1 MASLSAPPVD
11 TLPPAVRDRLIRKS
25 ASMSSLEVARVPAQ
39 EPLLSPVAQSPT
51 TSALPQEFVGTP
63 PDQEAKK
70 YAPTRIP
77 TPTHRTSLAHPRRE
91 RDDSA
96 SSLLTAIK
104 VSRPV
109 SRRSG
114 SSSSYSSPS
123 ASRIDLTQGVHGT
136 EPVPGS
142 GQKGTSL
149 LQHTTSLRGGIA
161 AVAVQKAAN
170 VRPNTSGQQSAAI
183 HAQDQQPAATYGQQR
198 WSESNNN
205 RSSTPSY
212 TNLDSSECR
221 KENVGPI
228 NGSTASGGQGNA
240 TR

>member
-1 MASLSAPPVD
+1 MTSLSAPPID

-39 EPLLSPVAQSPT
+39 KPLLSPVAQSPT
-51 TSALPQEFVGTP
+51 TSVPLQEFAGTP

-77 TPTHRTSLAHPRRE
+77 TPTHRASLARPRRE
-91 RDDSA
+91 RDDST
-96 SSLLTAIK
+96 SSLLTAIN

-114 SSSSYSSPS
+114 SCSSYSSAS
-123 ASRIDLTQGVHGT
+123 ASRIDLTQGVHGAET
-136 EPVPGS
+136 VPGS

-149 LQHTTSLRGGIA
+149 LHHTASLRGSLAAIA
-161 AVAVQKAAN
+161 AQKAAN
-170 VRPNTSGQQSAAI
+170 VNLNNSDQQAALNNS
-183 HAQDQQPAATYGQQR
+183 DQQPAATPSQR
-198 WSESNNN
+198 KDNQGNDN
-205 RSSTPSY
+205 RSSTLSY
-212 TNLDSSECR
+212 TDMDSSECR

-228 NGSTASGGQGNA
+228 NGSFASSRQVNA